1 MTTDVRG
8 DCSRQREPGL
18 MTKMR
23 LFHGR
28 KSGLMTTDVRRKL
41 FQLKG
46 AWTDDEDDVPDK
58 GSLD

>member
-1 MTTDVRG
+1 
-8 DCSRQREPGL
+8 

-23 LFHGR
+23 LFQRR

-46 AWTDDEDDVPDK
+46 VWTDDEDDVPDK